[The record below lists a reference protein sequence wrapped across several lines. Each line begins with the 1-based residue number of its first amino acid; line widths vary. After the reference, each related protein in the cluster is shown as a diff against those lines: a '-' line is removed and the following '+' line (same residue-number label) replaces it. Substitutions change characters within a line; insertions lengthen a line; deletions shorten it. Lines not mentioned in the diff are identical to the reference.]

1 MRRVREIITCLTLVA
16 LCGCGA
22 EVAEPPT
29 HEPEVV
35 TVTPEVTPAA
45 PTSAI
50 VQQANSDEVEAVEA
64 MRKVWNFEEGILA
77 EDADRLKLQ
86 IALEKAARLPDGA
99 MKENLYVMAFAVG
112 ECLREEEI
120 IETGEDAPDIE
131 VRGTRLYGTCYIT
144 HYCNC
149 AQCCGKW
156 AGGAT
161 ASGTMPT
168 AGRTVSMDL
177 PFGTQVMIGN
187 TIYTVEDR
195 GVSGMWV
202 DIYCNSHSE
211 ALSRGA
217 YYTEVY
223 IVE

>member
-1 MRRVREIITCLTLVA
+1 MP
-16 LCGCGA
+16 
-22 EVAEPPT
+22 EPVVVQSTPT
-29 HEPEVV
+29 A
-35 TVTPEVTPAA
+35 TPAETIS
-45 PTSAI
+45 PNSAI
-50 VQQANSDEVEAVEA
+50 VEQAADNADEVAAVEA
-64 MRKVWNFEEGILA
+64 MRTVWNFEEGCLQ
-77 EDADRLKLQ
+77 EGADREKLQ
-86 IALEKAARLPDGA
+86 KAMELAARLEDGE
-99 MKENLYVMAFAVG
+99 MKENLYVMIHAVG
-112 ECLREEEI
+112 EQLRAEEI
-120 IETGEDAPDIE
+120 IETGEGNPDIE

-149 AQCCGKW
+149 SACCGQW

-168 AGRTVSMDL
+168 AGRTVAMDL

-202 DIYCNSHSE
+202 DIYCNSHAE
-211 ALSRGA
+211 ALQRGA
-217 YYTEVY
+217 YYADVY

>member
-1 MRRVREIITCLTLVA
+1 MKRVREVLTCLTLAA
-16 LCGCGA
+16 LVGCGA
-22 EVAEPPT
+22 EEPPMP
-29 HEPEVV
+29 EPVV
-35 TVTPEVTPAA
+35 VEATPAETIK

-50 VQQANSDEVEAVEA
+50 VEEAKGDPAESEAVEA
-64 MRKVWNFEEGILA
+64 MREVWNFEEGCLQ
-77 EDADRLKLQ
+77 DGADREKLQ
-86 IALEKAARLPDGA
+86 VALEKAARLPECET
-99 MKENLYVMAFAVG
+99 KENLYVMIQAVG
-112 ECLREEEI
+112 EQLREAEI
-120 IETGEDAPDIE
+120 IETGEGNPDIE
-131 VRGTRLYGTCYIT
+131 VRGTRLYGTCYVT

-149 AQCCGKW
+149 SACCGQW

-168 AGRTVSMDL
+168 PGRTVAMDL

-202 DIYCNSHSE
+202 DIFCGSHSE